1 MNYQWVLLRV
11 VALVVVLTPVAASCG
26 TDEGVSIETTT
37 TVMAYEHGED
47 KGPMGEEAHG
57 DGSHD
62 HGALIDL
69 SSLTEAPTVS
79 VTAVPDGTGGVI
91 LEFAVTGLELVP
103 ADPPAGHRPGQ
114 GHLHVAVDGNVV
126 AMTAETRYPV
136 TGLRNGHHEVAVT
149 LSANDH
155 RNYGLHGEA
164 IGATTTIMVT
174 GGDDLVTPDLSF
186 LVEVAD
192 GSVVGGVPRFEVSVG
207 DLVRVTVTSDVGD
220 EVHLHVYDLVVMVD
234 ASTPAVLDLEATVPG
249 VFEAELHHAGFRVF
263 ELLVS

>member
-1 MNYQWVLLRV
+1 MKQQWALLSG
-11 VALVVVLTPVAASCG
+11 VALAVVLTPVAASCG
-26 TDEGVSIETTT
+26 TDEDVSTETTT

-47 KGPMGEEAHG
+47 KGSMDEEAHG
-57 DGSHD
+57 DGSLD

-69 SSLTEAPTVS
+69 SSLAEVPTVS
-79 VTAVPDGTGGVI
+79 VTAVADGAGGAI
-91 LEFAVTGLELVP
+91 LKFAVTGLELVP
-103 ADPPAGHRPGQ
+103 ADPPGHHRPGQ

-126 AMTAETRYPV
+126 TMTAETRYPV
-136 TGLRNGHHEVAVT
+136 TGLSNGHHEVAVT

-155 RNYGLHGEA
+155 RNYGLDDEV

-174 GGDDLVTPDLSF
+174 GGDDLVPPDRSF

-192 GSVVGGVPRFEVSVG
+192 GTVVGGVPRFEASVG

-220 EVHLHVYDLVVMVD
+220 EVHLHVYGLVVTVD

-263 ELLVS
+263 ELQVS

>member
-1 MNYQWVLLRV
+1 MNQEWALLRV
-11 VALVVVLTPVAASCG
+11 VALVVALTPVAASCG
-26 TDEGVSIETTT
+26 TDEGVSIETAT
-37 TVMAYEHGED
+37 TVMAHEHGEG
-47 KGPMGEEAHG
+47 KGSMGGEAHG

-62 HGALIDL
+62 HSALIDL
-69 SSLTEAPTVS
+69 SGLTEAPTVL
-79 VTAVPDGTGGVI
+79 VTAVADGAGGAI

-103 ADPPAGHRPGQ
+103 VDPPAGHRPGQ

-126 AMTAETRYPV
+126 AMTAETVFPV
-136 TGLRNGHHEVAVT
+136 TGLSNGHHDVAVT

-155 RNYGLHGEA
+155 RNYGLDGES
-164 IGATTTIMVT
+164 IGATTTIMVV
-174 GGDDLVTPDLSF
+174 GGDDRAAPDLSF

-192 GSVVGGVPRFEVSVG
+192 GTVVGGVPRFEVSVG

-220 EVHLHVYDLVVMVD
+220 EVHLHVYDLVVTVD

>member
-1 MNYQWVLLRV
+1 MKQQWALLSG
-11 VALVVVLTPVAASCG
+11 VALAVVLTPVAASCG
-26 TDEGVSIETTT
+26 TDEDVSTETTT

-47 KGPMGEEAHG
+47 KGSMDEEAHG

-69 SSLTEAPTVS
+69 SSLAEVPTVS
-79 VTAVPDGTGGVI
+79 VTAVADGAGGAI
-91 LEFAVTGLELVP
+91 LKFAVTGLELVP
-103 ADPPAGHRPGQ
+103 ADPPGDHRPGQ

-136 TGLRNGHHEVAVT
+136 TGLSNGNHEVAVT

-155 RNYGLHGEA
+155 RNYGLDDEV

-174 GGDDLVTPDLSF
+174 GGDDLVTPDRSF
-186 LVEVAD
+186 LVAVAD
-192 GSVVGGVPRFEVSVG
+192 GTVVGGVPRFEVSVG

-220 EVHLHVYDLVVMVD
+220 EVHLHVYGLVVTVG

-263 ELLVS
+263 ELQVS